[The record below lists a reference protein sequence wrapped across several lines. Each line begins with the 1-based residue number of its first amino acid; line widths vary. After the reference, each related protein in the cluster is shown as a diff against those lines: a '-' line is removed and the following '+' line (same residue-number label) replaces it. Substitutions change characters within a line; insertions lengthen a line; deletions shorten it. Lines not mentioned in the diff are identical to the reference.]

1 MKTDARSA
9 RGLHALGPEPA
20 KLPEAA
26 QHVIVGSG
34 VVGLGTAY
42 QLAKRGITDVV
53 VVDRGY
59 VLSGASGRNGGGVR
73 AQWTTPENIELAR
86 RSIGMFRKLPTELGI
101 HIWFRQG
108 GYLLLAF
115 DEPQAQGLR
124 KAVAF
129 QNERGI
135 PTRLLTEGE
144 ALEIVPELDTR
155 GLVQASY
162 GPTDGVLFPWP
173 VVWGYYQKC
182 REMGITVVHHTDVK
196 GFDVRGDGD
205 RRITAVRTDKGTVRV
220 AGSVV
225 NATGAWSKGL
235 AALAGVEL
243 PNVPVK
249 HEILSTE
256 PLKPFLRPMVV
267 DLRNGLYL
275 SQVMRGEVVTGIGE
289 PDTKPGLDQSSS
301 LGFLKHL
308 ARSLVRVLPPMRH
321 VKVVRQWAGM
331 YDMTPDHVPVIGPT
345 PGFAN
350 FVQANGF
357 SGHGFMI
364 SPMVSTL
371 LAQHL
376 AGERTTLDLAPFDVG
391 RFARGEAHYESFVIG

>member
-1 MKTDARSA
+1 MTAPK
-9 RGLHALGPEPA
+9 LGPEPA
-20 KLPEAA
+20 KLPERA
-26 QHVIVGSG
+26 QHVILGSG

-42 QLAKRGITDVV
+42 HLAKRGVTDVCV
-53 VVDRGY
+53 LDRGY

-73 AQWTTPENIELAR
+73 AQWTTKENIELAR
-86 RSIGMFRKLPTELGI
+86 RSVGMFQRLPSELGI
-101 HIWFRQG
+101 QIWFRQG

-115 DEPQAQGLR
+115 DDKTAEGLER
-124 KAVAF
+124 AVAF
-129 QNERGI
+129 QNQHGI
-135 PTRLLTEGE
+135 PTRLLTEAE
-144 ALEIVPELDTR
+144 ALEIVPELHTR

-182 REMGITVVHHTDVK
+182 REMGVTVVHHTNVQ
-196 GFDVRGDGD
+196 GFDVAGNGS
-205 RRITAVRTDKGTVRV
+205 RRIAAVKTDRGTVRV
-220 AGSVV
+220 QGQVV
-225 NATGAWSKGL
+225 NATGAWSKGV

-243 PNVPVK
+243 PNSPVK

-256 PLKPFLRPMVV
+256 PLKPFLKPMVV

-289 PDTKPGLDQSSS
+289 PDTRPGEDQSSS
-301 LGFLKHL
+301 LGFLKHI
-308 ARSLVRVLPPMRH
+308 ARALVEVMPAMRH

-331 YDMTPDHVPVIGPT
+331 YDMTPDHVPILGPT
-345 PGFAN
+345 PGFDN

-364 SPMVSTL
+364 SPMVATL
-371 LAQHL
+371 LAQL
-376 AGERTTLDLAPFDVG
+376 LRGEATSIDLAPFSLE
-391 RFARGEAHYESFVIG
+391 RYARGEAVYESFVIG